1 MSSSKI
7 ILSYAL
13 RDLNGG
19 DLVVSSII
27 QKLTKLFTIPTFK
40 KHILIHPSLKEDYY
54 LKGHQDDSLS
64 VLNHH
69 LLVYKQSHHQVLPMH
84 INHQHNPLSA
94 SKLEVYN
101 QCPYKYYLQYILKVD
116 SINNSL
122 IQSNEIGT
130 LVHYVLEKI
139 IIISITIKL
148 KTLIP

>member
-1 MSSSKI
+1 
-7 ILSYAL
+7 
-13 RDLNGG
+13 
-19 DLVVSSII
+19 
-27 QKLTKLFTIPTFK
+27 
-40 KHILIHPSLKEDYY
+40 
-54 LKGHQDDSLS
+54 
-64 VLNHH
+64 
-69 LLVYKQSHHQVLPMH
+69 MH

-101 QCPYKYYLQYILKVD
+101 QCPYKYYLQYMLKVD

>member
-1 MSSSKI
+1 
-7 ILSYAL
+7 
-13 RDLNGG
+13 
-19 DLVVSSII
+19 
-27 QKLTKLFTIPTFK
+27 
-40 KHILIHPSLKEDYY
+40 
-54 LKGHQDDSLS
+54 
-64 VLNHH
+64 
-69 LLVYKQSHHQVLPMH
+69 MH

-116 SINNSL
+116 SIHNSL

>member
-1 MSSSKI
+1 
-7 ILSYAL
+7 
-13 RDLNGG
+13 
-19 DLVVSSII
+19 
-27 QKLTKLFTIPTFK
+27 
-40 KHILIHPSLKEDYY
+40 
-54 LKGHQDDSLS
+54 
-64 VLNHH
+64 
-69 LLVYKQSHHQVLPMH
+69 MH